1 VLLVRDMREKRK
13 SNSTTCLRRSE
24 KNCME
29 KEGLRE
35 RYGTTKT
42 ATKHSSKQETA
53 AVAKPQRQQAEERD
67 RDTETQ
73 SKQAS
78 RH

>member
-1 VLLVRDMREKRK
+1 
-13 SNSTTCLRRSE
+13 
-24 KNCME
+24 ME

-42 ATKHSSKQETA
+42 ATRHFSKQETA

-67 RDTETQ
+67 TETENNQ
-73 SKQAS
+73 GSK
-78 RH
+78 H